1 MYGHPQQQQQQHQ
14 GYGLPQNV
22 RDGSNQRMSSL
33 YDNNYGRDYEMSMPA
48 DQMNSMN
55 AYGPPHSQMHYQ
67 NQSYNQ
73 APGMEPLMS
82 PSMGNYGNAPLNEM
96 QQMPSYDP
104 YDDSFGS
111 EPPVGKRKGK
121 GRPKK
126 DPSMPKKEKKARQP
140 RIPKAARGRGRS
152 GSSNESH
159 LPTHPSGPPPPP
171 PLPPNQMYPSVSTA
185 AGGPQGPSYEY
196 DNNYQINS
204 ESSEMYP
211 TLMNQSC
218 LQPSQPPMQMNMS
231 SMSTVLPP
239 LPTNQQTGPQMAQLE
254 SQVSPSEVVSQGP
267 QEMFQ
272 QNSESVNTSNFDST
286 ETKGPPSVMGNNNQS
301 NLSLMNDSRYSNEQ
315 FNILLNSQ
323 MINSSESSGEA
334 LRNETV
340 PCDDMYNNQPNINQV
355 DSNLFKESTNAM
367 IPSNSECLP
376 IDQPLSNL
384 NSRSCS
390 TAMPNLI
397 SSATSFPN
405 LSNEVEGEEES
416 LKKSKGKGKG
426 KKRKAKQSLDEGD
439 ILAKEEENGEA
450 NQPKKKRK
458 AKKKKSKEEE
468 EDLGKE
474 NELNETVKS
483 EDQINLT
490 LNQSIESVGANLEDS
505 TTCEDVADK
514 DKPKKNKKAKPKQ
527 PKLKEAV
534 SKNKKKLP
542 KLALKFGKKKA
553 RKRLGSSDISDVEKT
568 PPPSPQE
575 NDNGTLKRRSARNT
589 KRQKYNDDIE
599 LDLSDEDS
607 NSDEKKE
614 SKQEEGKLAEPQV
627 LITSITDDKMVV
639 EKVMAS
645 RMGVRE
651 IEQEPNEVAGVSNT
665 EEKPQT
671 IEVEEFYVK
680 YKNLSYLHCEWKTE
694 EELEKGDKRVGQKL
708 KRFKQKKD
716 ASMFDFL
723 DDELF
728 NPDYVE
734 VDRILDVNEVEEEIV
749 DAKSEVQNED
759 EEDGPED
766 AKDEDEKA
774 EKTEKKEKEEEKEN
788 KNKDE
793 IKSKDKGESEANT
806 TEDGLKDESKIKF
819 MDVDQ
824 NVKAEESND
833 KSENSFKTEID
844 DKEESELE
852 TKIEVKENDETIIFE
867 HDDDT
872 EKTKQNLNENGSENK
887 GESEKPKRIVRHY
900 LVKWRSLSYEECTWE
915 LEDDIDPLKIQHF
928 WKFKNLPPKDKLKP
942 KKRPKASEWK
952 KLEASPIYKNGNT
965 LREYQLEGV
974 NWLTFCWYN
983 GHNCILADEMGLGK
997 TIQSITFIQEMVN
1010 YGLNGPFLVI
1020 APLSTIGNWQRE
1032 FETWTDLNVITYH
1045 GSSTSRN
1052 LLSEYEMYYK
1062 KENGEKYEG
1071 VYKFQVMITTF
1082 EIVLTDCLEL
1092 REFNWR
1098 CCIIDEAHRL
1108 KNRNCKLLEGLRL
1121 LDMEQRVLLTGTP
1134 LQNNVEELFS
1144 LLNFLEPSQFSSSDL
1159 FMQEFGDLK
1168 TENQVDKLKAIL
1180 KPMMLR
1186 RLKED
1191 VEKSLAPKEETI
1203 IEVEL
1208 TNVQKKYYR
1217 AILER
1222 NFQFLT
1228 KGNTTANV
1236 PNLMN
1241 TMMEL
1246 RKCCIHPYLI
1256 NGAEEQVLYEY
1267 KSSKGDNTSSQL
1279 EAMIQAS
1286 GKLVLIDKLLP
1297 RLREDGHR
1305 VLIFSQMVR
1314 CLDILEDYLVQ
1325 KRYPFE
1331 RIDGR
1336 VRGNMRQAAIDRFCK
1351 PDSDRFV
1358 FLLCT
1363 RAGGLGINLTAAD
1376 TVIIFDSDWNPQ
1388 NDLQA
1393 QARCHRIGQ
1402 SKMVKVYRL
1411 ICRNTYEREMF
1422 DKASLKLGLD
1432 RAVLQSMNTQKSP
1445 GIMDT
1450 GMSKNEVED
1459 LLRKGAYGA
1468 IMDDDNAGD
1477 KFCEED
1483 IEQILQ
1489 RRTHVITIESEQKG
1503 STFSKASF
1511 ASSDNR
1517 SDIEIDDPN
1526 FWEKWAKKA
1535 HLDVDELKGKNEL
1548 IVQEPRKRT
1557 QTKRFGQDDSL
1568 LEISDVDS
1576 SDDDDDSLSTRTR
1589 GSKGRLKSKKGRRGK
1604 GSPGYE
1610 RDEYLEDFAPGNWTK
1625 AECYQVEK
1633 GLLSFGW
1640 GRAKKIQETSNFKR
1654 HLTEQ
1659 DVEDVARAIITFCLQ
1674 NCRGDDKKREVS
1686 FFWDMIAPSIDNAKE
1701 NTNETENDLN
1711 DTQSKNRKTKKVKK
1725 TENEDLQNP
1734 AWVKEDEYNPELLLV
1749 DEQYRKHLFRSAN
1762 K

>member
-1 MYGHPQQQQQQHQ
+1 M
-14 GYGLPQNV
+14 
-22 RDGSNQRMSSL
+22 
-33 YDNNYGRDYEMSMPA
+33 
-48 DQMNSMN
+48 
-55 AYGPPHSQMHYQ
+55 
-67 NQSYNQ
+67 
-73 APGMEPLMS
+73 
-82 PSMGNYGNAPLNEM
+82 
-96 QQMPSYDP
+96 
-104 YDDSFGS
+104 
-111 EPPVGKRKGK
+111 
-121 GRPKK
+121 
-126 DPSMPKKEKKARQP
+126 
-140 RIPKAARGRGRS
+140 
-152 GSSNESH
+152 
-159 LPTHPSGPPPPP
+159 
-171 PLPPNQMYPSVSTA
+171 
-185 AGGPQGPSYEY
+185 
-196 DNNYQINS
+196 
-204 ESSEMYP
+204 
-211 TLMNQSC
+211 
-218 LQPSQPPMQMNMS
+218 
-231 SMSTVLPP
+231 
-239 LPTNQQTGPQMAQLE
+239 
-254 SQVSPSEVVSQGP
+254 
-267 QEMFQ
+267 
-272 QNSESVNTSNFDST
+272 
-286 ETKGPPSVMGNNNQS
+286 
-301 NLSLMNDSRYSNEQ
+301 
-315 FNILLNSQ
+315 
-323 MINSSESSGEA
+323 
-334 LRNETV
+334 
-340 PCDDMYNNQPNINQV
+340 
-355 DSNLFKESTNAM
+355 
-367 IPSNSECLP
+367 
-376 IDQPLSNL
+376 
-384 NSRSCS
+384 
-390 TAMPNLI
+390 
-397 SSATSFPN
+397 
-405 LSNEVEGEEES
+405 
-416 LKKSKGKGKG
+416 
-426 KKRKAKQSLDEGD
+426 
-439 ILAKEEENGEA
+439 
-450 NQPKKKRK
+450 
-458 AKKKKSKEEE
+458 
-468 EDLGKE
+468 
-474 NELNETVKS
+474 
-483 EDQINLT
+483 
-490 LNQSIESVGANLEDS
+490 
-505 TTCEDVADK
+505 
-514 DKPKKNKKAKPKQ
+514 
-527 PKLKEAV
+527 
-534 SKNKKKLP
+534 
-542 KLALKFGKKKA
+542 
-553 RKRLGSSDISDVEKT
+553 
-568 PPPSPQE
+568 
-575 NDNGTLKRRSARNT
+575 
-589 KRQKYNDDIE
+589 
-599 LDLSDEDS
+599 
-607 NSDEKKE
+607 
-614 SKQEEGKLAEPQV
+614 
-627 LITSITDDKMVV
+627 
-639 EKVMAS
+639 
-645 RMGVRE
+645 
-651 IEQEPNEVAGVSNT
+651 
-665 EEKPQT
+665 
-671 IEVEEFYVK
+671 
-680 YKNLSYLHCEWKTE
+680 
-694 EELEKGDKRVGQKL
+694 
-708 KRFKQKKD
+708 
-716 ASMFDFL
+716 
-723 DDELF
+723 
-728 NPDYVE
+728 
-734 VDRILDVNEVEEEIV
+734 
-749 DAKSEVQNED
+749 
-759 EEDGPED
+759 
-766 AKDEDEKA
+766 
-774 EKTEKKEKEEEKEN
+774 
-788 KNKDE
+788 
-793 IKSKDKGESEANT
+793 
-806 TEDGLKDESKIKF
+806 
-819 MDVDQ
+819 
-824 NVKAEESND
+824 
-833 KSENSFKTEID
+833 
-844 DKEESELE
+844 
-852 TKIEVKENDETIIFE
+852 
-867 HDDDT
+867 
-872 EKTKQNLNENGSENK
+872 
-887 GESEKPKRIVRHY
+887 
-900 LVKWRSLSYEECTWE
+900 
-915 LEDDIDPLKIQHF
+915 
-928 WKFKNLPPKDKLKP
+928 
-942 KKRPKASEWK
+942 
-952 KLEASPIYKNGNT
+952 EASPIYKNGNT